1 MAWAYDLVSWV
12 VSLGNWDALRK
23 SVLAYQLGTRVLEI
37 GFGTGELLL
46 EMRRQ
51 GIWAIGLDR
60 SPAMQRQTRN
70 KMRRLGLWA
79 PRVQAS
85 SLRTP
90 FASHCFD
97 TIYATFPAGYI
108 FEADTWREVGRLLNK
123 PGRFVVVGIGTS
135 NATRQPSRLSRL
147 IFGPPMEP
155 LERRFQDLA
164 SAAGLSLRLVPH
176 HQGRF
181 AIPILIAEV

>member
-1 MAWAYDLVSWV
+1 
-12 VSLGNWDALRK
+12 
-23 SVLAYQLGTRVLEI
+23 
-37 GFGTGELLL
+37 
-46 EMRRQ
+46 
-51 GIWAIGLDR
+51 
-60 SPAMQRQTRN
+60 
-70 KMRRLGLWA
+70 LWA

-155 LERRFQDLA
+155 LERRFQALA